1 VSVGP
6 PATAPALRLPRVL
19 RAVGVVAL
27 FGSLAGCGGGSD
39 SDAVQVEATEYAYE
53 MPDRIEGG
61 LVTMEFT
68 NSGDEVHEWAFGRL
82 EPGGSEAEFRRELLA
97 GNVQRLGSID
107 EVAGVFAMTPGAT
120 LTLARELEP
129 GRYVIY
135 CSMPAPRHAH
145 FQFGMIRGFGVEG
158 VSDAGPPDVD
168 GTITA
173 REDAIVVPAL
183 GPGTHTLRFE
193 NAADDPR
200 EFKLLSLKPGQG
212 VQELE
217 RWFED
222 RLRGDPPADLLGGI
236 GQLLP
241 GEIAYVT
248 LTFEAG
254 RRYHL
259 FDGVHRV
266 AVRFDVE

>member
-1 VSVGP
+1 MRVGL
-6 PATAPALRLPRVL
+6 PATMLALRLPQ
-19 RAVGVVAL
+19 AVGVVAL
-27 FGSLAGCGGGSD
+27 LWALAGCAGGSG

-82 EPGGSEAEFRRELLA
+82 EPGRSEAEFRRELLA
-97 GNVQRLGSID
+97 GNAQSLGSID
-107 EVAGVFAMTPGAT
+107 EVAGVFAMTPGAS

-145 FQFGMIRGFGVEG
+145 FQFGMIRWFGVEG
-158 VSDAGPPDVD
+158 VSDAGPPEVD

-173 REDAIVVPAL
+173 REELIEVPEL

-212 VQELE
+212 LQELE

-222 RLRGDPPADLLGGI
+222 RFRGDPPADLLGAFGK
-236 GQLLP
+236 LLP
-241 GEIAYVT
+241 GETAYVT

-259 FDGVHRV
+259 FDGVHLV
-266 AVRFDVE
+266 AARFDIE